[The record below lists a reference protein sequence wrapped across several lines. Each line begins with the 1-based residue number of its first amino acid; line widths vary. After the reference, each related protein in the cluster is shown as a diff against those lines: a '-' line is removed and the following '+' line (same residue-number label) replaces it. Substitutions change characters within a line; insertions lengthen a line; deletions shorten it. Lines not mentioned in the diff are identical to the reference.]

1 VVIASLRRHAV
12 HLSALL
18 VVSSTNLHGPLK
30 ILGIVVLA
38 VMAAALLY
46 AAYIAIANWAHIAV

>member
-1 VVIASLRRHAV
+1 VN
-12 HLSALL
+12 SAAA
-18 VVSSTNLHGPLK
+18 HGPLK

-46 AAYIAIANWAHIAV
+46 AAYIALANWPHIAV